1 MPNMDIIG
9 SVKSSLTEP
18 KKYLATLVNRKSL
31 TEAYILYLILS
42 AITTIIYIP
51 YLYLDYSQKFSE
63 QSTVLAW
70 VIGMTLFMVV
80 YSLGGIFITIGIHH
94 LFLKLFGAKGRFVDT
109 FNSNIY
115 SFITSFLFSII
126 YIIIF
131 FFMKLAVPD
140 IKTGALSSI
149 ILYFSV
155 FGILT
160 LITVGVLIY
169 CWYLYCYAL
178 SLVHKISK
186 GRAFVA
192 ALVIPT
198 AILTV
203 LIIILVVLFI
213 LIFGMAISSGL
224 N

>member
-149 ILYFSV
+149 ILYFNISSEVIYHSDFCIFSYSASV
-155 FGILT
+155 ILLCVKT
-160 LITVGVLIY
+160 Y
-169 CWYLYCYAL
+169 
-178 SLVHKISK
+178 S
-186 GRAFVA
+186 
-192 ALVIPT
+192 
-198 AILTV
+198 
-203 LIIILVVLFI
+203 
-213 LIFGMAISSGL
+213 LIFSSYFSL
-224 N
+224 NDQ